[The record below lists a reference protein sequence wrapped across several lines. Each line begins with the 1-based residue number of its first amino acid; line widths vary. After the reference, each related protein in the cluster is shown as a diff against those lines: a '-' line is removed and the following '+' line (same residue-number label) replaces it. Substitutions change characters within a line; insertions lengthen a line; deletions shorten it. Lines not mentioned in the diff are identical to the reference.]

1 MKREDFMDKLKKIY
15 DKLTYLHWNL
25 QNDFDEF
32 VFMTKIEPKIN
43 ELRDMVQS
51 MMKEMKDN

>member
-1 MKREDFMDKLKKIY
+1 MDKLKKIY